1 MSFYHWKIHSAMNFI
16 ETYRKAAKYTIKL
29 KIQNNQEIQEN
40 QKTSVFDMMWM
51 PKKLHGI

>member
-1 MSFYHWKIHSAMNFI
+1 MNFI